1 MDALSRY
8 LRPVPKS
15 GGVWWLVSFL
25 LIAGSVWGGVLLY
38 RQHLVILQQK
48 SELFR
53 LQQQA
58 RIAPVPKPSRA
69 QQEADEHWRNLRKEL
84 NYSWYPIFAAL
95 ERTTNPD
102 MALLEFLPDK
112 GAATLTLHGNARDVN
127 ALTAYLDGLS
137 AESTFNEVYLSHQKR
152 VQQAGLNL
160 IEFEIR
166 LKSR

>member
-15 GGVWWLVSFL
+15 GGVWWLISLL

-38 RQHLVILQQK
+38 RQHLMILQQK

-53 LQQQA
+53 LQKQT
-58 RIAPVPKPSRA
+58 RVAPVPKPSRA
-69 QQEADEHWRNLRKEL
+69 QLEDAEHWRSLRREL

-102 MALLEFLPDK
+102 IALLEFLPDK
-112 GAATLTLHGNARDVN
+112 GAATLTLHGNAHDVN
-127 ALTAYLDGLS
+127 ALTTYLDALS
-137 AESTFNEVYLSHQKR
+137 AEATFNEVYLSHQKR

-166 LKSR
+166 LKLR